1 MKRFSMPEDMS
12 IPIKRDVPF
21 FLCNSHYSMLTRE
34 KKKDEKS
41 KTEPVA
47 LETPS
52 NEESSYQFHLISDEI
67 IRSGS
72 SSIESSQPS
81 AESQITFPEELL
93 MESSQ
98 SSNDSQVLSEI
109 LEFSSIVKKKKK

>member
-1 MKRFSMPEDMS
+1 
-12 IPIKRDVPF
+12 
-21 FLCNSHYSMLTRE
+21 MLTRE